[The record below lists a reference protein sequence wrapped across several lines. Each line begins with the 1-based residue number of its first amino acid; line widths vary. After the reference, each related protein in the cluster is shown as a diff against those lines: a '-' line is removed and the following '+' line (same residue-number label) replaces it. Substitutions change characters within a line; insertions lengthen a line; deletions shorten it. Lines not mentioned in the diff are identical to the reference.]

1 MMGSGIDLDVLL
13 ASLKAA
19 DMRHDADGI
28 AIVVARSR
36 GSDGIHWSLHLVIR
50 GELEKERF
58 AYGHSPEDA
67 YQRACGL
74 VRDRLKQRA
83 DRARTAA
90 ASADRELE
98 MMIPTKAPKP

>member
-19 DMRHDADGI
+19 DLRRDADGI
-28 AIVVARSR
+28 AIVKGKK
-36 GSDGIHWSLHLVIR
+36 GSGAPWSLHLVIG
-50 GELEKERF
+50 GELEKELF

-90 ASADRELE
+90 DSADRELA
-98 MMIPTKAPKP
+98 MMIPTEAPVP